1 MYPSE
6 RHSIPTKPLP
16 PPPPSDT
23 NPDTEPELLPSFRL
37 LQFKVIAEK
46 CVFVVQVPAN
56 VVGTWYRTHTL
67 RIHIPTCCLPLT
79 LRSGLLVGY
88 VAIWCTQYMDRW
100 YMGVWWLFL
109 FLFVRKK
116 SIFLFLL
123 PVFVLLR
130 CCPHRKQSR
139 FFSVLPG

>member
-1 MYPSE
+1 MMYPSE
-6 RHSIPTKPLP
+6 RHSIPTKP

-88 VAIWCTQYMDRW
+88 VAIWYTQYMDRW

-109 FLFVRKK
+109 FLFVRKNQFF
-116 SIFLFLL
+116 SSFCLYLYYFAVVRIG
-123 PVFVLLR
+123 
-130 CCPHRKQSR
+130 QNSR
-139 FFSVLPG
+139 FFAVLPG